1 MSSSSSTA
9 SLADIR
15 IVENPRHFIVLYAI
29 SRRITSVS
37 EISRVTKLD
46 KADVR
51 LIIYDLNIQR
61 LISLAT
67 KRGLLDKRI
76 NVSISNVGEKW
87 LYEKKQ
93 ELEQKARALQELY
106 YCGSRKRV
114 QLFVEENREWIPT
127 MIFSG
132 ILNALFFVSIMSS
145 MGMTMNSIES
155 LQVSSAL
162 TGWDNQGAAAG
173 GDTHSAEGEIS
184 SSLDA
189 GNSLFRG

>member
-9 SLADIR
+9 SPADIR
-15 IVENPRHFIVLYAI
+15 IAENPRHFIVLYAI

-61 LISLAT
+61 LINLAT

-76 NVSISNVGEKW
+76 NACINNIGGKL

-93 ELEQKARALQELY
+93 GLEQKARDLQELY
-106 YCGSRKRV
+106 YGGNRKMV
-114 QLFVEENREWIPT
+114 QSFMEDNREWIP

-162 TGWDNQGAAAG
+162 TGWDTQGAAAG

-184 SSLDA
+184 
-189 GNSLFRG
+189 GNLGAWN